1 MANDNEG
8 ATLPELLEPSPA
20 PLMPSPARKPR
31 GRPRGSKNKPQPPV
45 VVTRE
50 SEAALRSVVLEVAA
64 GCDVVAAVTAFARRR
79 GVGVSVLCGRGAAAA
94 VTLRLPTSP
103 TTASTVTL
111 HGRFEVLALSG
122 TVMLQVPGGEA
133 PPPAFSVS
141 LAGSGGQ
148 VIGGMVTG
156 EMTAAEDG
164 MVVVAAT
171 FGSAEVHRLPAQDE
185 DDGGPD
191 DEQQVK
197 PPHHPPQQQSMVVAA
212 AGAGG
217 VGLGGYSGVAAGLA
231 AGGHV
236 VGHYQQ
242 QTQMVFWPHPS
253 STGGPG
259 PVQPFSHF

>member
-1 MANDNEG
+1 MTNDNEG
-8 ATLPELLEPSPA
+8 PSLPKLLEPSPTSA
-20 PLMPSPARKPR
+20 ARKPR
-31 GRPRGSKNKPQPPV
+31 GRPPGSKNKPRPPV

-50 SEAALRSVVLEVAA
+50 SEAALRPVVLEVAA

-122 TVMLQVPGGEA
+122 TMMLQVPGGEA
-133 PPPAFSVS
+133 PPAFSVS

-148 VIGGMVTG
+148 VIGGMVAG

-171 FGSAEVHRLPAQDE
+171 FGSAEVHRLPAEDE
-185 DDGGPD
+185 DGGPD
-191 DEQQVK
+191 DEQQEK
-197 PPHHPPQQQSMVVAA
+197 PPHNRPQQQSILVAA

-217 VGLGGYSGVAAGLA
+217 VGLGGGYSGVAAGLG

-236 VGHYQQ
+236 VSHCQQQ
-242 QTQMVFWPHPS
+242 QTHMVFWPHPP
-253 STGGPG
+253 STGE